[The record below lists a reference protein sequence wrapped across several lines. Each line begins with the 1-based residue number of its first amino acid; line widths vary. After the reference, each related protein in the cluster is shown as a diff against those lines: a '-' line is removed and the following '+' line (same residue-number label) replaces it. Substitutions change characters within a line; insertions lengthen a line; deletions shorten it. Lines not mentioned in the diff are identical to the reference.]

1 MLEIGSYIGD
11 KYKILNVIGR
21 GGMSTVYLAM
31 NERANKQWAVKEV
44 RREGVEN
51 YEIIRESLIRE
62 TEMLKK
68 LKHENLPSIV
78 DVLDEGDCI
87 LVVMDYIEGVTLDQ
101 VMKERGAQSEKDV
114 INWASQ
120 LCNVFMYLHTQK
132 MPIIYRDLKPA
143 NIMLKPDGKIVLIDF
158 GTARYYKEGADHD
171 TTTLGTK
178 GYAAPEQFGG
188 WGQTDVR
195 TDIYC
200 LGKTLHHLVT
210 GHDPCEPPYEIYPIR
225 HWDASLSEGL
235 EKIIEKCTQVNPD
248 KRYQS
253 CSEVLAALNHS
264 AELDHNYRH
273 ELKINAVIFGVTAT
287 LAFVCLLIASV
298 FNRMAGALEDR
309 GYSSYIEEAKGELTK
324 EDQINTFLKAIRM
337 NPTSDTAYI
346 ELLDSIFLEDG
357 NYDPEEDLAL
367 RQILLT
373 EWDDGKTLEEKLSEK
388 PEEYAEFAYKLG
400 LDYYYAYDGTGNKQ
414 MALKWLKVAADS
426 KDLAGGS
433 RSRAEKLSKIAGYYQ
448 KLGQVDF
455 TGDSE
460 AGYKTLWEDMTE
472 VASGD
477 IVKED
482 NATTALMIYRELVHQ
497 IYANALHFRNAGV
510 EYSDMSGWLS
520 RIKHIIEDDID
531 ESAESNPEQIKAL
544 KEALSDDM
552 LYAGKSLSN
561 AFSESAAVSTEA
573 EDEISE

>member
-1 MLEIGSYIGD
+1 MLEIGSYIGE

-51 YEIIRESLIRE
+51 YEIIRQSLIRE
-62 TEMLKK
+62 TEMLKE

-78 DVLDEGDCI
+78 DVLDEGDSI

-101 VMKERGAQSEKDV
+101 VLKESGAQSEKDV
-114 INWASQ
+114 MDWAVQ
-120 LCNVFMYLHTQK
+120 LCNVFMYLHSQS

-158 GTARYYKEGADHD
+158 GTARYYKSGATHD

-225 HWDASLSEGL
+225 HWDASLSEGF
-235 EKIIEKCTQVNPD
+235 EKIIEKCTQANPD

-273 ELKINAVIFGVTAT
+273 ELKINAIIFVVTAS
-287 LAFVCLLIASV
+287 LAAVCLVASV
-298 FNRMAGALEDR
+298 GFNAMAGALEDR
-309 GYSSYIEEAKGELTK
+309 GYLSYIEEAKGELTK
-324 EDQINTFLKAIRM
+324 EEQINTFVKAIMM
-337 NPTSDTAYI
+337 NPTSSTAYL
-346 ELLDSIFLEDG
+346 ELLNSIFLENGD
-357 NYDPEEDLAL
+357 YEPDEDLAL

-373 EWDDGKTLEEKLSEK
+373 EWTDGKTLEEKLSEK
-388 PEEYAEFAYKLG
+388 PEEYAEFAYRLG

-414 MALKWLKVAADS
+414 MALKWLKIAADS
-426 KDLAGGS
+426 KSLDDVS

-448 KLGQVDF
+448 KLGQVDY

-460 AGYKTLWEDMTE
+460 DGYKNLWEDMTE

-477 IVKED
+477 IVKGD
-482 NATTALMIYRELVHQ
+482 NATTAIMIYRELVHQ

-510 EYSDMSGWLS
+510 EYDEMSGWLTH
-520 RIKHIIEDDID
+520 IKKVIEIEID
-531 ESAESNPEQIKAL
+531 ESKENNPEQIKSL
-544 KEALSDDM
+544 KETLSDDM
-552 LYAGKSLSN
+552 LYAWKSLNN
-561 AFSESAAVSTEA
+561 AFSESAAVTTESA
-573 EDEISE
+573 DEISK